1 MKNILLV
8 CAAGAS
14 TSMLADK
21 MQKEADARGIEA
33 TVRAV
38 AEQQAATEGAN
49 ADVVLVGPQMRFKV
63 QAIKGMFPNI
73 PVTDIDMRAYGM
85 MDAPAVL
92 DKALDLIG

>member
-33 TVRAV
+33 SVRAV
-38 AEQQAATEGAN
+38 AEQQAAIDGAD

-63 QAIKGMFPNI
+63 DAIKAMFPGK
-73 PVTDIDMRAYGM
+73 PVTDIDMRSYGM

-92 DKALDLIG
+92 DKALSLIG

>member
-1 MKNILLV
+1 MTNILLV

-21 MQKEADARGIEA
+21 MQKEAASRGLEV

-38 AEQQAATEGAN
+38 AEQQAALEGGD

-63 QAIKGMFPNI
+63 DSIKAMFPDK

-85 MDAPAVL
+85 MDASKVL
-92 DKALDLIG
+92 DTAFGLIG